1 MYVPVHKKLSKTA
14 LANALR
20 QYGLEFEDLP
30 LIGIQDAAIR
40 ALQDA
45 GEEISVDDVIRIS
58 RKSKTGGDDTPYFR
72 RVVA

>member
-14 LANALR
+14 LTSTLR
-20 QYGLEFEDLP
+20 KYDLDYEELP
-30 LIGIQDAAIR
+30 LIKIQDAAIR

-45 GEEISVDDVIRIS
+45 GEEIAVADVIRIS
-58 RKSKTGGDDTPYFR
+58 RKSKTGGNDTPYFR

>member
-14 LANALR
+14 LTSTLR
-20 QYGLEFEDLP
+20 KYDLDYEELP
-30 LIGIQDAAIR
+30 LIKIQDAAIR

-45 GEEISVDDVIRIS
+45 GEEIAVDDVIRIS
-58 RKSKTGGDDTPYFR
+58 RKSKTSGDDTPYFR